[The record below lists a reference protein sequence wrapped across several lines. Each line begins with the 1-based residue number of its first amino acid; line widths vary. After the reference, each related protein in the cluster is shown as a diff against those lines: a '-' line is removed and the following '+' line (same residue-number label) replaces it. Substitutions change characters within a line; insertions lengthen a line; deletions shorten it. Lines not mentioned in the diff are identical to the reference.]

1 MNNINKE
8 DNTMEQDK
16 NIRVIEINGIKVEV
30 DLRTCK
36 VVDQYKVGD
45 NVKVLKKY
53 NAEHRVY
60 NGVIVDFV
68 AFKELPSIVVA
79 YFDDGW
85 QGVEIKFETITA
97 ESKDIEIAPSLP
109 HEMKLNKERAIDLFN
124 QKIEKLRR
132 EMEDMTQKRDYF
144 VKYFGQYFEDK
155 DNA

>member
-1 MNNINKE
+1 MENNE
-8 DNTMEQDK
+8 

-36 VVDQYKVGD
+36 RIDTYKVGD

-53 NAEHRVY
+53 NGEHRVY

-68 AFKELPSIVVA
+68 SFKELPSIVVA
-79 YFDDGW
+79 YFEEGW
-85 QGVEIKFETITA
+85 NGVEIKFETITA

-109 HEMKLNKERAIDLFN
+109 HEMKVNKERGIDLFN

-132 EMEDMTQKRDYF
+132 EMDEIVQKRDYF

-155 DNA
+155 

>member
-1 MNNINKE
+1 
-8 DNTMEQDK
+8 MEETNMETNE
-16 NIRVIEINGIKVEV
+16 NIRVIEINGIKLEV

-36 VVDQYKVGD
+36 KIDQYRVGD

-53 NAEHRVY
+53 SNEHRVY

-79 YFDDGW
+79 YFDDSW
-85 QGVEIKFETITA
+85 QGVEIKFETITS

-124 QKIEKLRR
+124 QRIAKLRR
-132 EMEDMTQKRDYF
+132 EMDEIAQKRDYF
-144 VKYFGQYFEDK
+144 VKYFGQYFED
-155 DNA
+155 AELPAVEQ